1 MEERLQTAESLV
13 ADGDL
18 LAAVGQLVA
27 LLERRRRG
35 RGDERVAALVQ
46 DLHQV
51 VGQIATGQ
59 VATGQVEAMNG
70 VCNSIALVNGHRVRD
85 TVAEHRR
92 KDGPRRIVA
101 REARLALPEPVSIIN
116 AVET

>member
-1 MEERLQTAESLV
+1 
-13 ADGDL
+13 
-18 LAAVGQLVA
+18 
-27 LLERRRRG
+27 
-35 RGDERVAALVQ
+35 
-46 DLHQV
+46 
-51 VGQIATGQ
+51 
-59 VATGQVEAMNG
+59 MNG

-116 AVET
+116 AVDTSSSHIFVSLVYVFMFMCVCVFVFDILSKNRKNEVSGKSKEFDLNGTI